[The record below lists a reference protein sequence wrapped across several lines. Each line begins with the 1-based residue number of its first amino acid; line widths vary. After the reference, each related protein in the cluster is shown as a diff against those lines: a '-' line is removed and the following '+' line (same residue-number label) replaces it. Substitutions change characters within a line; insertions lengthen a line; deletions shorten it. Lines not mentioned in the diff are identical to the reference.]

1 MQSAAFIRINAV
13 AENGDVSNRY
23 INKNHIQQ
31 IYEKNGIIFVE
42 LTDYITLE
50 VHDENILIFM
60 DRFVQ

>member
-13 AENGDVSNRY
+13 AENGDVSVRY
-23 INKNHIQQ
+23 VNKNHIQQ